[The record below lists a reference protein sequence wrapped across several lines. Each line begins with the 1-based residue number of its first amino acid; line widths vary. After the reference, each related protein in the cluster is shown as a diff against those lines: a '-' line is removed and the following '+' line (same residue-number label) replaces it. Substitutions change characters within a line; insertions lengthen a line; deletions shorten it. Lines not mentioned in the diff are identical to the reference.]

1 MIDEVFGRSGFS
13 MRADI
18 VRAGH
23 QETAYDKATIGG
35 VVDRLEQKGFVKRAI
50 SKADRRARKVWLTEH
65 GRKIYEDTLP
75 IVADLQME
83 ILSGLEAEERDQF
96 LLLAQKAIGAASG

>member
-1 MIDEVFGRSGFS
+1 M
-13 MRADI
+13 A
-18 VRAGH
+18 
-23 QETAYDKATIGG
+23 
-35 VVDRLEQKGFVKRAI
+35 
-50 SKADRRARKVWLTEH
+50 ARF
-65 GRKIYEDTLP
+65 YEDTLP